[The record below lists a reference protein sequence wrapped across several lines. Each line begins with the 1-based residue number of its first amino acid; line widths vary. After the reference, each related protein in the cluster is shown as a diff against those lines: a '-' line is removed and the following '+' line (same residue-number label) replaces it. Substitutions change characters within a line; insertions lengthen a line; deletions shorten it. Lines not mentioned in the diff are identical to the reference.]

1 MFELPENLADLS
13 TEELQALIDQ
23 GLDALRALGVTAES
37 DEDTIT
43 EGERIVSVINGLQE
57 AKTGKEAAA
66 NRSARAQALI
76 DASTPVEPDPDPVE
90 PEDPEDPEE
99 EEVIVPDEVLEPV
112 AASGRQS
119 PARRAAANASATPAV
134 PAPRTQVASLTAAAD
149 VPGIPTGAPL
159 DGLSAAAH
167 AVINRM
173 KALPT
178 QRIGGTE
185 GVRQRYGAALIR
197 KEGYGDLVAGV
208 SGGYDDYE
216 LVQRAG
222 LESRLPGGSL
232 VAAGGWCAPSE
243 TLYDLCQYETVQG
256 ILDLPEIGIPRGGI
270 RWTQGPDFGDIYTEC
285 GFGFTEAEVIAG
297 TAEKTCCIVDCP
309 PFEEIRADL
318 VGLCVKA
325 PLLTQ
330 ATYPE
335 LVRRFMEG
343 ALVAHQHK
351 VNAYIVNTIEM
362 AAGPSSFAADLESIS
377 LSLGAIGLAATGMR
391 YRYRM
396 GEATTIEVVAP
407 WWLKTFIKEDL
418 GMRTWNPDASDA
430 AVNKWF
436 TDRNLS
442 VQWVFDFQDPV
453 VDPANDCLITFPDPV
468 KVLMYPAGTW
478 VKGSIDVINVDAV
491 YDSTSLEQNIYTAL
505 FIEEGILAVQRCTHT
520 CAIEIP
526 VCASGR
532 TAANDIVACMWPP
545 TATVVP

>member
-1 MFELPENLADLS
+1 MFELPENLAALS
-13 TEELQALIDQ
+13 AEELQTLTDQ
-23 GLDALRALGVTAES
+23 ALDALRALGITAES
-37 DEDTIT
+37 DEDTIV
-43 EGERIVSVINGLQE
+43 EGERIYAALNTVRE
-57 AKTGKEAAA
+57 AQAALDDTA
-66 NRSARAQALI
+66 ARAARAQALI
-76 DASTPVEPDPDPVE
+76 DAATPVEPEPDPE
-90 PEDPEDPEE
+90 PEPEVPAEPEA
-99 EEVIVPDEVLEPV
+99 VVVPDAVLEPI
-112 AASGRQS
+112 AASAQS
-119 PARRAAANASATPAV
+119 PARRAAANAAPVTV
-134 PAPRTQVASLTAAAD
+134 PARRTEVASLCAAAD
-149 VPGIPTGAPL
+149 VPGFPTGQAL
-159 DGLSAAAH
+159 DGLSAAAG

-178 QRIGGTE
+178 QRIGGAD
-185 GVRQRYGAALIR
+185 GVRQRYGAALIH
-197 KEGYGDLVAGV
+197 KQGYGDLVAGV

-285 GFGFTEAEVIAG
+285 GFGFTEADVIAG

-318 VGLCVKA
+318 IGLCVKA

-351 VNAYIVNTIEM
+351 VNAYIINTIEM
-362 AAGPSSFAADLESIS
+362 AAGPSSYGVDMESIS
-377 LSLGAIGLAATGMR
+377 ISLGAISLAATGMR

-396 GEATTIEVVAP
+396 GDSTTIEIIAP

-436 TDRNLS
+436 SDRNLS
-442 VQWVFDFQDPV
+442 VQWVFDFHDPT
-453 VDPANDCLITFPDPV
+453 VDPTNDCLITFPDPV

-532 TAANDIVACMWPP
+532 TAAADLVACLWPP
-545 TATVVP
+545 TATAPV